1 MCAHQAEAMC
11 NSKGLRLCDQNCDG
25 AGCQYNKRAVWT
37 RLPCEVTALP
47 VFARKGDPVSYTEA
61 LEVAATSPAKSVLAN
76 HQNSSQPAPVTM
88 KLIMLG
94 GLTMVG
100 VFAVLRKGLK
110 VCMVLLNKTRTQS

>member
-1 MCAHQAEAMC
+1 
-11 NSKGLRLCDQNCDG
+11 
-25 AGCQYNKRAVWT
+25 
-37 RLPCEVTALP
+37 
-47 VFARKGDPVSYTEA
+47 
-61 LEVAATSPAKSVLAN
+61 
-76 HQNSSQPAPVTM
+76 M